1 MDISHYFEPV
11 SLEDHEFVK
20 QTDWNR
26 IGNIAS
32 VYVQDGDFP
41 DLEGIQLAL
50 IGVSED
56 RGGLQNKGCAK
67 APDVVRDFFFRMYSH
82 WNQLNFADLGNI
94 KRGNTIQDTYFALKE
109 VVAALL
115 SNDIVPIIIGGS
127 HDLTYANYLAY
138 QDIGQIVNIATIDQQ
153 FDLGSDES
161 DLNSQSFL
169 SHIILHQPNYLF
181 NYANIGYQSYHVD
194 QDAISLMNNLYFD
207 VYRLG
212 NMRTGIEE
220 AEPII
225 RDADILSFDI
235 SSIRQ
240 SDAPGSYYSGPNGF
254 YGEEACRICRYAG
267 MSDKLSSFGLY
278 EINPE
283 YDNHGQTAQ
292 LAAQMIWYFIDGFM
306 NRNDD
311 LPEAKTDDYIKFTV
325 TAGNGDEDL
334 VFLKSKKSERWW
346 MEVQTDTKFMNK
358 YKRHQYVPCSY
369 QDYQDALNHDIPD
382 RWWKVQQKLM

>member
-1 MDISHYFEPV
+1 MEISHYFEPI
-11 SLEDHEFVK
+11 SLEGHEFAK

-26 IGNIAS
+26 IGKLIA
-32 VYVQDGDFP
+32 VYSKEGDFP
-41 DLEGIQLAL
+41 DLEGVQLAL

-56 RGGLQNKGCAK
+56 RASLQNKGCAK
-67 APDVVRDFFFRMYSH
+67 APDTVRDYFFQMFSH
-82 WNQLNFADLGNI
+82 WNQLNLADLGNI
-94 KRGNTIQDTYFALKE
+94 KKGNTIQDTYFALKE
-109 VVAALL
+109 AIAQLL
-115 SNDIVPIIIGGS
+115 SQNIIPIIIGGS
-127 HDLTYANYLAY
+127 QDLTYANYLAY
-138 QDIGQIVNIATIDQQ
+138 QNIGRIVNIAAVDQQ
-153 FDLGSDES
+153 FDLGNDES
-161 DLNSQSFL
+161 DLNSRSYL

-181 NYANIGYQSYHVD
+181 NYANIGYQSFLVD

-235 SSIRQ
+235 SAIRQ
-240 SDAPGSYYSGPNGF
+240 SDSPGSYYVGPNGF
-254 YGEEACRICRYAG
+254 FGDEACRLCRYAG

-283 YDNHGQTAQ
+283 YDNHGQTAH

-306 NRNDD
+306 NRNND
-311 LPEAKTDDYIKFTV
+311 LPEEKTDDYIKFTV
-325 TAGNGDEDL
+325 TAGNGDNDL

-346 MEVQTDTKFMNK
+346 MEVQADNRFMNK

-369 QDYQDALNHDIPD
+369 QDYQAALNHDIPD

>member
-11 SLEDHEFVK
+11 SLEGHEFVK

-41 DLEGIQLAL
+41 DLDGIQLAL

-82 WNQLNFADLGNI
+82 WNQLNFVDLGNI

-138 QDIGQIVNIATIDQQ
+138 QDIGQIVNIATIDPQ

-207 VYRLG
+207 VYH
-212 NMRTGIEE
+212 
-220 AEPII
+220 
-225 RDADILSFDI
+225 ILSFDI

-311 LPEAKTDDYIKFTV
+311 LPEAKTEDYIKFTV

>member
-11 SLEDHEFVK
+11 SLEGHEFVK

-138 QDIGQIVNIATIDQQ
+138 QDIGQIVNIATIDPQ

-311 LPEAKTDDYIKFTV
+311 LPEAKTEDYIKFTV
-325 TAGNGDEDL
+325 TAGNGEEDL

>member
-11 SLEDHEFVK
+11 SLEGHEFVK

-67 APDVVRDFFFRMYSH
+67 APDTVRDSFFRMYSH
-82 WNQLNFADLGNI
+82 WNRLNLADLGNI
-94 KRGNTIQDTYFALKE
+94 KRGNTIQDTYFAVKE

-153 FDLGSDES
+153 FDLGNDES

-235 SSIRQ
+235 SSVRQ
-240 SDAPGSYYSGPNGF
+240 SDAPGSYYTGPNGF

-311 LPEAKTDDYIKFTV
+311 MPEAKTEDYIKFTV

-369 QDYQDALNHDIPD
+369 QDYQNALNHDIPD

>member
-1 MDISHYFEPV
+1 MDISHYFEPI
-11 SLEDHEFVK
+11 SLVGQEFTK

-26 IGNIAS
+26 IVNVAS
-32 VYVQDGDFP
+32 VYAQDGDFP
-41 DLEGIQLAL
+41 ELNDIQIAI
-50 IGVSED
+50 IGVGED
-56 RGGLQNKGCAK
+56 RAALQNKGCAK
-67 APDVVRDFFFRMYSH
+67 APNSVRDHFFNMYSH
-82 WNQLNFADLGNI
+82 WNQLKLADLGNI

-109 VVAALL
+109 VISSLL
-115 SNDIVPIIIGGS
+115 SNEIIPVIVGGS

-138 QDIGQIVNIATIDQQ
+138 QNIGQIVNIAAIDYQ
-153 FDLGSDES
+153 FDLGNDES
-161 DLNSQSFL
+161 DLHSQSFL

-212 NMRTGIEE
+212 NMRKGIEE

-240 SDAPGSYYSGPNGF
+240 SDSPGSYYSGPNGF
-254 YGEEACRICRYAG
+254 YGEEACRLCRYAG
-267 MSDKLSSFGLY
+267 MSDKLSSFGIY
-278 EINPE
+278 EVNPE

-292 LAAQMIWYFIDGFM
+292 LAAQMIWYFIDGVM
-306 NRNDD
+306 NRNEDF
-311 LPEAKTDDYIKFTV
+311 PEEKSDNYIKFTV

-369 QDYQDALNHDIPD
+369 QDYQSALNHDIPD